1 MTTNIRWFGCILL
14 GSLDGYRNNLSVLV
28 APSLGLLLDE
38 TIFDHYNK
46 RYEREKREN
55 HGMSAQGDVHID
67 LSLAAVA
74 DQVYAFKKDVIYPH
88 IVREE
93 IEKQPFG
100 EWFKRY
106 CVGICIPMY

>member
-1 MTTNIRWFGCILL
+1 M
-14 GSLDGYRNNLSVLV
+14 

-55 HGMSAQGDVHID
+55 HGMSAQGDVHVE

-74 DQVYAFKKDVIYPH
+74 DQVYEFKTKVIYPH
-88 IVREE
+88 IVKEE

-100 EWFKRY
+100 
-106 CVGICIPMY
+106 G

>member
-1 MTTNIRWFGCILL
+1 
-14 GSLDGYRNNLSVLV
+14 V

-55 HGMSAQGDVHID
+55 GGMSAQGDVHIE

-74 DQVYAFKKDVIYPH
+74 DQVHAFKKNVIYPH
-88 IVREE
+88 IVKEE
-93 IEKQPFG
+93 LASQPFG
-100 EWFKRY
+100 EWAKDSVCTSFY
-106 CVGICIPMY
+106 ILPG